1 MYTISFLLSF
11 LLGKRKGKR
20 REGKGSLEGGRKRR
34 KGGRRGREGG
44 REGEGGRNRE
54 GRVREGMRNLVFFIP
69 TLPHIG
75 FVIFVGLLLP
85 AVMVALWTF
94 WECCYEEDEDE
105 DEDNR

>member
-1 MYTISFLLSF
+1 
-11 LLGKRKGKR
+11 
-20 REGKGSLEGGRKRR
+20 
-34 KGGRRGREGG
+34 
-44 REGEGGRNRE
+44 
-54 GRVREGMRNLVFFIP
+54 MRNPVFFIP